1 MISDNYV
8 TGDNIFLRELQNFFF
23 EVLGMMS
30 ITHYGA
36 VGDGRTDNYG
46 PLQVAIDDANRR
58 GLSYIYVP
66 YGRYIYTGELIN
78 IGDIIFIGNPN
89 AKIVNI
95 RTGVEIPIEQFGA
108 NFSPNRNSAITACV
122 ATDYTLTDT
131 MDAPPL
137 VHFHSNGNGF
147 TINSNNK
154 IKVGAGIGKVE
165 IQAQVS
171 FVGGVS
177 QDGVKD
183 LIVVSGGH
191 ARAIVSK
198 GMTVAGNDKYIVC
211 ASTIVPVQ
219 ENDQIF
225 IRVGGAVGD
234 SVAGQSNEYSA
245 DTYITVRALG

>member
-36 VGDGRTDNYG
+36 IGDGITDNYG

-78 IGDIIFIGNPN
+78 IGEIIFVGNPN

-122 ATDYTLTDT
+122 EETYELTNTTDT
-131 MDAPPL
+131 PPL
-137 VHFHSNGNGF
+137 AFFHGNGDGF
-147 TINSNNK
+147 YINSDNK
-154 IKVGAGIGKVE
+154 IEVGPGITKVI

-171 FVGGVS
+171 FSDVVS
-177 QDGVKD
+177 PSAKS
-183 LIVVSGGH
+183 LIVRCGGTD
-191 ARAIVSK
+191 AVTNSK
-198 GMTVAGNDKYIVC
+198 SMTVLGTDNEIVC
-211 ASTIVPVQ
+211 ASFIMPVQ
-219 ENDQIF
+219 EHDKIYF
-225 IRVGGAVGD
+225 KVSGVVGD
-234 SVAGQSNEYSA
+234 KVAGKPDSNKAKS
-245 DTYITVRALG
+245 YITVRAFN